1 MLNAASPN
9 YIQSLDAAH
18 LIRTVLAANRKGI
31 RDILTVHDSYS
42 CLAPFAR
49 PFGLIIRQEMAILHA
64 MDALAALRKANVS
77 DPNLLPLPQ
86 RGNIDPLGL
95 QNAEYPFM

>member
-9 YIQSLDAAH
+9 YIQSLVAAH
-18 LIRTVLAANRKGI
+18 LIRSVLAANRKGI

-49 PFGLIIRQEMAILHA
+49 PFGMIIRKEMAILHA
-64 MDALAALRKANVS
+64 IDPLRALSKFNG
-77 DPNLLPLPQ
+77 DPLPLPQ
-86 RGNIDPLGL
+86 RGNIDPL
-95 QNAEYPFM
+95 NAQSTEYSFM